1 MRTSSAIEDMV
12 VKQVQTTQ
20 QQRPS
25 ELQLYGMGNP
35 PTGIEVINCLFG
47 KMSETSSEERILV
60 WFCRRTHYL
69 SP

>member
-1 MRTSSAIEDMV
+1 MKKGTKKVIGYGLALGALYLFVIKPTMRTSSAIEDMV

-35 PTGIEVINCLFG
+35 PN
-47 KMSETSSEERILV
+47 
-60 WFCRRTHYL
+60 WY
-69 SP
+69 

>member
-1 MRTSSAIEDMV
+1 MKKGTKKVIGYGLALGSLYLFVIKPTMQTSSAIEDMV

-35 PTGIEVINCLFG
+35 PN
-47 KMSETSSEERILV
+47 
-60 WFCRRTHYL
+60 WY
-69 SP
+69 